1 MAAIAIAERNGAGAP
16 RTERVGG
23 DERAG
28 CAPGGVG
35 CTRSVYCAGMALKT
49 RWVAIL
55 SFVVALSVWVGVE
68 VHRRLIEPAPPLN
81 FDEAAHS
88 LEGYYILRDILR
100 LDVRELW
107 VNFHVQTLW
116 PPGFSLM
123 QAPFL
128 LALGVTDASARI
140 FAFIMLVATVLL
152 GFVVA
157 RLIDPDLA
165 PVAGLIAALF
175 SLTSPGWLFTASWAN
190 QETPVA
196 FVVFAAFAVF
206 LAALQRRTSAWF
218 AAAGLTL
225 FALFLTKYN
234 YAAFALASVGLV
246 DIAIRARRVRRGE
259 DTPGTAAAGFLALF
273 APFAAGLLFWFF
285 AGQDVVKTEI
295 KWRDFAFFVSNE
307 DSGYPFWSEQNLLFY
322 VRATAEWLMAAPV
335 IAASALAGAG
345 YAVVRVKRPGAAL
358 LAAFFGVG
366 FALATV
372 HQLKAPRYIAPLF
385 PSLWL
390 LAGLGAAD
398 VWRRFGRRRLQGG
411 IPLADSP
418 SPIARSARIAVAG
431 VPFLVAMW
439 SLAVWLPQL
448 KPVWHGDVAR
458 GLRAAADTV
467 VAWQS
472 PVRPLLIVGTFGEL
486 GPPYFEWRF
495 RPVAA
500 FADSGAPIQ
509 YDAPPGTG
517 SDLERVIAWAQ
528 ANPGAQITT
537 IRVAPGTPLYETQDM
552 KAKNEWK
559 QRIVDGVP
567 SVPGYRQV
575 QERVFP
581 EAGLTVRYFLPIE

>member
-1 MAAIAIAERNGAGAP
+1 M
-16 RTERVGG
+16 
-23 DERAG
+23 
-28 CAPGGVG
+28 
-35 CTRSVYCAGMALKT
+35 
-49 RWVAIL
+49 
-55 SFVVALSVWVGVE
+55 WVGIE
-68 VHRRLIEPAPPLN
+68 VYGRLIAPAPPLN

-88 LEGYYILRDILR
+88 LEGYYILRDVLR
-100 LDVRELW
+100 LDAREFW

-116 PPGFSLM
+116 PPGFSIM

-128 LALGVTDASARI
+128 LVLGVNDDAARL
-140 FAFIMLVATVLL
+140 FAYVMLVVTALS

-157 RLIDPDLA
+157 RLIEPDLA
-165 PVAGLIAALF
+165 PAAGLISALI
-175 SLTSPGWLFTASWAN
+175 SLTSPGWLFTGSWAN

-196 FVVFAAFAVF
+196 FVIFATFAVF
-206 LAALQRRTSAWF
+206 LKALQRRSPGWF
-218 AAAGLTL
+218 VATGGMI

-246 DIAIRARRVRRGE
+246 DLAIRGRRLRRRQ
-259 DTPGTAAAGFLALF
+259 DSLAATAASAVALY
-273 APFAAGLLFWFF
+273 APFVAGVVFWFF
-285 AGQDVVKTEI
+285 GGQDVVKAEV

-307 DSGYPFWSEQNLLFY
+307 DSGYPFWSVQNLLFY
-322 VRATAEWLMAAPV
+322 VRAAADWLMAAPV
-335 IAASALAGAG
+335 LAAAALAGAV
-345 YAVVRVKRPGAAL
+345 YAVARVRHPGTAL
-358 LAAFFGVG
+358 LAVFFCLG
-366 FALATV
+366 FVLATI
-372 HQLKAPRYIAPLF
+372 HQLKSPRYIAPLF

-398 VWRRFGRRRLQGG
+398 LWRRFGQRRLHDGT
-411 IPLADSP
+411 PLAHSR
-418 SPIARSARIAVAG
+418 SPIARSARIAVVG
-431 VPFLVAMW
+431 LPVLVGLW

-467 VAWQS
+467 VAWQD
-472 PVRPLLIVGTFGEL
+472 PGRPLLIVGTFGEL

-517 SDLERVIAWAQ
+517 TDVERVAAWAR

-552 KAKNEWK
+552 RAKNEWK
-559 QRIVDGVP
+559 QRIVEGIP
-567 SVPGYRQV
+567 SMPGYRQV
-575 QERVFP
+575 RERAFP
-581 EAGLTVRYFLPIE
+581 EAGLTVRFYLPIE